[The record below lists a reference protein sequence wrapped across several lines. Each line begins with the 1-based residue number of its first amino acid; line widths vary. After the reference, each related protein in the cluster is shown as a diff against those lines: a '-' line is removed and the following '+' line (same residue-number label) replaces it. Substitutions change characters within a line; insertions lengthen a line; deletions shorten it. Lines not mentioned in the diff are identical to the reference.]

1 VATRELWREGDKPRG
16 YALEGALPKACVQSI
31 LSSCQP
37 YTTCVKSMQS
47 SLQLQAHLGLPFL
60 EVHVVITKQH
70 VPTSNVLFLP
80 TAVVIHSAL
89 FVPSA
94 CTLRLSR
101 KMCPTSTANDSLF
114 NCSFHSLSSLR
125 PICLHIAVIK
135 RDVPYPIPT
144 TTTNDSLCNC
154 RSHSPS
160 SLHPSCTLPSS
171 TCRTS
176 PPLELKETQIR
187 ARTPVRSPST

>member
-1 VATRELWREGDKPRG
+1 MATRELWREGDKPRG

-94 CTLRLSR
+94 CILLLSR
-101 KMCPTSTANDSLF
+101 EMCPILYLQLQLMTPSAIAGVIHPALF
-114 NCSFHSLSSLR
+114 IPAALCHHQ
-125 PICLHIAVIK
+125 PAVHH
-135 RDVPYPIPT
+135 RHW
-144 TTTNDSLCNC
+144 N
-154 RSHSPS
+154 
-160 SLHPSCTLPSS
+160 
-171 TCRTS
+171 
-176 PPLELKETQIR
+176 
-187 ARTPVRSPST
+187 